1 MIGKLNITNMVTG
14 EAIDFLASSGNY
26 LIDEIDW
33 GGVNVTQNTY
43 KVPQQVGESLESVDV
58 GTRSIVIYGTII
70 GISPTKTLGMKWSEV
85 YAQREENLNDAK
97 DALDR
102 LVSVYEDIVIEANG
116 YTITGRP
123 TIPVKYSMTNIENNQ
138 VMCKFEVD
146 VLCSD
151 PLFDGADKVV
161 QLAYLQ
167 NKFHFPFGSVNP
179 TNMLVFGE
187 LVRIG
192 TALCENN
199 GDAPVGCTIVIG
211 ASGGQVTDPVI
222 RNVGTGETI
231 GFSGLTL
238 EDGDTLTITTGTNEE
253 NVIHH
258 ISETTQDVNV
268 IANLTQDSTFLQIPK
283 GGAYI
288 TYDVDE
294 EEQNNVEVA
303 IYYTEQYFNIRGM

>member
-1 MIGKLNITNMVTG
+1 MIEKLNITNMVTG
-14 EAIDFLASSGNY
+14 ETIDFLASSGSY

-43 KVPQQVGESLESVDV
+43 KVPQQVGETLESVDV
-58 GTRSIVIYGTII
+58 GTRPIVIYGTII
-70 GISPTKTLGMKWSEV
+70 GVSPTKKLGMKWSEV
-85 YAQREENLNDAK
+85 YAQRKESLDDAK

-102 LVSVYEDIVIEANG
+102 LISVYEDVLLEANG
-116 YTITGRP
+116 FTIDGRP
-123 TIPVKYSMTNIENNQ
+123 TIPVKYSTTTYENNE
-138 VMCKFEVD
+138 VMCKFEID
-146 VLCSD
+146 ILCTD
-151 PLFDGADKVV
+151 PLFDGSDRAV

-179 TNMLVFGE
+179 TNMVAFGE
-187 LVRIG
+187 LVRVG

-199 GDAPVGCTIVIG
+199 GDAPVGCTIVIV

-238 EDGDTLTITTGTNEE
+238 EDGDTVTITTGTNEE

-258 ISETTQDVNV
+258 ISSETKDVNV
-268 IANLTQDSTFLQIPK
+268 IANLTTESTFIQIPK

-294 EEQNNVEVA
+294 EEQNNVEVSV
-303 IYYTEQYFNIRGM
+303 YYTEQYFNIRGM

>member
-1 MIGKLNITNMVTG
+1 MIGQLNITNMVTG

-33 GGVNVTQNTY
+33 GGVNVVQNTY

-58 GTRSIVIYGTII
+58 GTRPIVIYGTII
-70 GISPTKTLGMKWSEV
+70 GTSPTKTLGMKWSEV

-97 DALDR
+97 YALDR
-102 LVSVYEDIVIEANG
+102 LISVYEDIAIEANG
-116 YTITGRP
+116 YAITGRP
-123 TIPVKYSMTNIENNQ
+123 TIPVKYSTTSTENNQ
-138 VMCKFEVD
+138 VMCKFEID

-167 NKFHFPFGSVNP
+167 NKFHFPFGSASPNNP
-179 TNMLVFGE
+179 IVFGE
-187 LVRIG
+187 MVRTG

-199 GDAPVGCTIVIG
+199 GDAPVGCTIVMG
-211 ASGGQVTDPVI
+211 ASGGTVTNPAI

-258 ISETTQDVNV
+258 ISDETKDVNV
-268 IANLTQDSTFLQIPK
+268 IANLTTESTFIQIPK

-294 EEQNNVEVA
+294 EYQNNVDVK